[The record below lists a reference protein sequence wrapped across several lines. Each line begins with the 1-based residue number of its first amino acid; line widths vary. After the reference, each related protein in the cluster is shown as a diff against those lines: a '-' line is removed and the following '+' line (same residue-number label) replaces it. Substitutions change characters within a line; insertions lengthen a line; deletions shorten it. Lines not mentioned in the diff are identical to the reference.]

1 MASLSQVV
9 RVLSEHIYCT
19 DETDKQVFNDLR
31 IRSIELT
38 KMGRQGEEP
47 LITTEGRGRF
57 SKDVSAQ
64 DCALLLISILVNDK
78 ANGVSEVVRQ
88 VRHLKATNII
98 SSDNNLNTI
107 SQILDKPTQEITL
120 LDALV
125 CILEDQAQ
133 RQGQEELEMVFSIM
147 ATHYK
152 KLENQS
158 MGFHITIDWLPE
170 EFLKYSAINKQSE
183 EALKKVKHFHAF
195 HEHPIWAKRFESSHT
210 SFGLSNSTII
220 QELKKTSSN
229 LPSGRYQALEGDTFV
244 IQKNSSYVRK
254 IKIGGD
260 VIGILADLIQEEEPA
275 MKMMAAEM
283 APSSSEYF
291 DEPLLRRILYYL
303 MDTNIRS
310 FAELNT
316 KSEKFEQFYKEIANY
331 CEQQDVPMPRIGD
344 IRDIQ
349 RRFHDLDRGKPDSS
363 ESINTV
369 YEQYRFN
376 KEKLQQTLTGGK
388 KDT

>member
-98 SSDNNLNTI
+98 SSDKNLNTI
-107 SQILDKPTQEITL
+107 SQILDKPTNEITL

-158 MGFHITIDWLPE
+158 MGFHITIDWLPK
-170 EFLKYSAINKQSE
+170 EFLEYSAINKQSE
-183 EALKKVKHFHAF
+183 EDLKKVRHMHAF
-195 HEHPIWAKRFESSHT
+195 HEDPYWAIRLQSSFT

-316 KSEKFEQFYKEIANY
+316 KSEKFEQFFKEIANY

-349 RRFHDLDRGKPDSS
+349 RRFHDLDRGKPDPS
-363 ESINTV
+363 ESINSV

>member
-38 KMGRQGEEP
+38 KMGLQGEEP

-88 VRHLKATNII
+88 VRHIKATNVI
-98 SSDNNLNTI
+98 SSDKNLNTI
-107 SQILDKPTQEITL
+107 AQILDKPTEEITL

-125 CILEDQAQ
+125 CILEDQVQ
-133 RQGQEELEMVFSIM
+133 EQEELEMVFSIM

-158 MGFHITIDWLPE
+158 MGFHISIDWVPK
-170 EFLKYSAINKQSE
+170 EFLEHSAINKQSE
-183 EALKKVKHFHAF
+183 EDQKKVKHIHAF

-229 LPSGRYQALEGDTFV
+229 LPSGRYQALEDDAFV

-316 KSEKFEQFYKEIANY
+316 KSEKFEQFFKEIANY
-331 CEQQDVPMPRIGD
+331 CEQQDVPIPRIGD

-349 RRFHDLDRGKPDSS
+349 RRFHDLDRGKLDSI

>member
-1 MASLSQVV
+1 MASLSQIV

-19 DETDKQVFNDLR
+19 NETDKQVFNDLR

-38 KMGRQGEEP
+38 KIGRKGEEP
-47 LITTEGRGRF
+47 LIITEGRGKF
-57 SKDVSAQ
+57 SRDVSAQ

-88 VRHLKATNII
+88 VRHIKATNVI
-98 SSDNNLNTI
+98 SSDKNLNTI
-107 SQILDKPTQEITL
+107 AQILDKPTEEITL

-125 CILEDQAQ
+125 CILEDQV
-133 RQGQEELEMVFSIM
+133 QGQEELEMVFSIM

-158 MGFHITIDWLPE
+158 MGFHISIDWVPK
-170 EFLKYSAINKQSE
+170 EFLEHSAINKQSE
-183 EALKKVKHFHAF
+183 EDLKKVKHIHAF
-195 HEHPIWAKRFESSHT
+195 HEHPIWAQRFVSSHT

-229 LPSGRYQALEGDTFV
+229 LPSGRYQALEDDAFV

-275 MKMMAAEM
+275 MKMMAVEM

-316 KSEKFEQFYKEIANY
+316 KSEKFEQFFKEIANY
-331 CEQQDVPMPRIGD
+331 CEQQDVPVPRIGD

-349 RRFHDLDRGKPDSS
+349 RRFHDLDRGKPDSV

>member
-1 MASLSQVV
+1 MASLSQIV

-19 DETDKQVFNDLR
+19 NETDKQVFNDLR

-38 KMGRQGEEP
+38 KMGRHGEEP
-47 LITTEGRGRF
+47 LIITEGRGKF
-57 SKDVSAQ
+57 SRDVSAQ

-88 VRHLKATNII
+88 VRHIKATNVI
-98 SSDNNLNTI
+98 SSDKNLNTI
-107 SQILDKPTQEITL
+107 AQILDKPTEEITL

-125 CILEDQAQ
+125 CILEDQV
-133 RQGQEELEMVFSIM
+133 QGQEELEMVFSIM

-158 MGFHITIDWLPE
+158 MGFHISIDWVPK
-170 EFLKYSAINKQSE
+170 EFLEHSAINKKSE
-183 EALKKVKHFHAF
+183 EDLKKVKHIHAF
-195 HEHPIWAKRFESSHT
+195 HEHPIWAQRFVSSHT

-229 LPSGRYQALEGDTFV
+229 LPSGRYQALEDDAFV

-316 KSEKFEQFYKEIANY
+316 KSEKFEQFFKEIANY
-331 CEQQDVPMPRIGD
+331 CEQQDVPVPRIGD

-349 RRFHDLDRGKPDSS
+349 RRFHDLDRGKPDSV

>member
-1 MASLSQVV
+1 MASLSQVI
-9 RVLSEHIYCT
+9 RVLSEHIYCI

-38 KMGRQGEEP
+38 KIGRQGEEP

-78 ANGVSEVVRQ
+78 ANGVSEVVRN
-88 VRHLKATNII
+88 VRHLKATNVI
-98 SSDNNLNTI
+98 SSDKNLNTI
-107 SQILDKPTQEITL
+107 AQILNKPTEEITL

-125 CILEDQAQ
+125 CILEDQA
-133 RQGQEELEMVFSIM
+133 QGQEELEMVFSIM

-158 MGFHITIDWLPE
+158 MGFHISIDWLPK
-170 EFLKYSAINKQSE
+170 EFLDYSAINKQSE
-183 EALKKVKHFHAF
+183 EDLKKVRHMHAF
-195 HEHPIWAKRFESSHT
+195 HEDPIWAKHLQSSFT
-210 SFGLSNSTII
+210 SFGLSNQTII
-220 QELKKTSSN
+220 QELKKTSSG
-229 LPSGRYQALEGDTFV
+229 LPSSRYQALEGDTFV

-260 VIGILADLIQEEEPA
+260 VIGILADLIQEQEVA
-275 MKMMAAEM
+275 MKMMAADM
-283 APSSSEYF
+283 APASSEYF

-303 MDTNIRS
+303 MDSNIRS
-310 FAELNT
+310 FTELNT
-316 KSEKFEQFYKEIANY
+316 KSEKFEQFFKEIGNY
-331 CEQQDVPMPRIGD
+331 CYQQDFPIPRIGD

-349 RRFHDLDRGKPDSS
+349 RRFHDLDRGKTDSN

>member
-1 MASLSQVV
+1 MRNL
-9 RVLSEHIYCT
+9 LE
-19 DETDKQVFNDLR
+19 K
-31 IRSIELT
+31 
-38 KMGRQGEEP
+38 
-47 LITTEGRGRF
+47 
-57 SKDVSAQ
+57 SKY
-64 DCALLLISILVNDK
+64 LL
-78 ANGVSEVVRQ
+78 
-88 VRHLKATNII
+88 
-98 SSDNNLNTI
+98 
-107 SQILDKPTQEITL
+107 QEITL

-133 RQGQEELEMVFSIM
+133 RQEELEMVFSIM

-158 MGFHITIDWLPE
+158 MGFHISIDWVPK
-170 EFLKYSAINKQSE
+170 EFLDYSAINKQSE
-183 EALKKVKHFHAF
+183 EALKKVKHIHAF

-260 VIGILADLIQEEEPA
+260 VVGILADLIQEEEPA

-291 DEPLLRRILYYL
+291 DERLLRRILYYL

-316 KSEKFEQFYKEIANY
+316 KSEKFEQFFKEIANY

>member
-1 MASLSQVV
+1 MASLSQIV

-19 DETDKQVFNDLR
+19 NETDKQVFNDLR

-47 LITTEGRGRF
+47 LIITEGRGKF
-57 SKDVSAQ
+57 SRDVSAQ
-64 DCALLLISILVNDK
+64 DCALLLISILVNDR

-88 VRHLKATNII
+88 VRHIKATNVI
-98 SSDNNLNTI
+98 SSDKNLNTI
-107 SQILDKPTQEITL
+107 TQILDKPTEEITL

-125 CILEDQAQ
+125 CILEDQV
-133 RQGQEELEMVFSIM
+133 QGQEELEMVFSIM

-158 MGFHITIDWLPE
+158 MGFHISIDWVPK
-170 EFLKYSAINKQSE
+170 EFLEYSAINKQSE
-183 EALKKVKHFHAF
+183 ETLKKVKHIHAF

-316 KSEKFEQFYKEIANY
+316 KSEKFEQFFKEIANY
-331 CEQQDVPMPRIGD
+331 CEQQDVPVPRIGD

-349 RRFHDLDRGKPDSS
+349 RRFHDLDRGKPDSV

>member
-1 MASLSQVV
+1 MASLSQIV

-19 DETDKQVFNDLR
+19 NETDKQVFNDLR

-38 KMGRQGEEP
+38 KMGRHGEEP
-47 LITTEGRGRF
+47 LIITEGRGKF
-57 SKDVSAQ
+57 SRDVSAQ

-88 VRHLKATNII
+88 VRHIKATNVI
-98 SSDNNLNTI
+98 SSDKNLNTI
-107 SQILDKPTQEITL
+107 AQILDKPTEEITL

-125 CILEDQAQ
+125 CILEDQV
-133 RQGQEELEMVFSIM
+133 QGKEELEMVFSIM

-158 MGFHITIDWLPE
+158 MGFHISIDWVPK
-170 EFLKYSAINKQSE
+170 EFLEHSAINKKSE
-183 EALKKVKHFHAF
+183 EDLKKVKHIHAF
-195 HEHPIWAKRFESSHT
+195 HEHPIWAQRFVSSHT

-229 LPSGRYQALEGDTFV
+229 LPSGRYQALEDDAFV

-316 KSEKFEQFYKEIANY
+316 KSEKFEQFFKEIANY
-331 CEQQDVPMPRIGD
+331 CEQQDVPVPRIGD

-349 RRFHDLDRGKPDSS
+349 RRFHDLDRGKPDSV

>member
-1 MASLSQVV
+1 MASLSQVI
-9 RVLSEHIYCT
+9 RVLSEHIYCI

-38 KMGRQGEEP
+38 KIGRQGEEP

-88 VRHLKATNII
+88 VRHLKATNVI
-98 SSDNNLNTI
+98 SSDKNLNTI
-107 SQILDKPTQEITL
+107 AQILNKPTEEITL

-125 CILEDQAQ
+125 CILEDQA
-133 RQGQEELEMVFSIM
+133 QGQEELEMVFSIM

-158 MGFHITIDWLPE
+158 MGFHISIDWLPK
-170 EFLKYSAINKQSE
+170 EFLDYSAINKQSE
-183 EALKKVKHFHAF
+183 EDLKKVRHMHAF
-195 HEHPIWAKRFESSHT
+195 HEDPIWAKHLQSSFT
-210 SFGLSNSTII
+210 SFGLSNQTII

-283 APSSSEYF
+283 APSISEYF

-316 KSEKFEQFYKEIANY
+316 KSEKFEQFFKEIANY
-331 CEQQDVPMPRIGD
+331 CDQQDVPMPRIGD

>member
-1 MASLSQVV
+1 MASLTQVI
-9 RVLSEHIYCT
+9 RILSEHIYCT
-19 DETDKQVFNDLR
+19 EVEKPVFNDLR
-31 IRSIELT
+31 IRSHELT
-38 KMGRQGEEP
+38 KIGRQGEEP
-47 LITTEGRGRF
+47 LINTEGRGRF

-78 ANGVSEVVRQ
+78 ANGVSNVVRE
-88 VRHLKATNII
+88 VRHLKATNVI

-107 SQILDKPTQEITL
+107 AQILKKPAEEITL
-120 LDALV
+120 LEALV
-125 CILEDQAQ
+125 CIIKDQA
-133 RQGQEELEMVFSIM
+133 QGQEELEMVFSIM

-158 MGFHITIDWLPE
+158 MGFHISIDWVPK
-170 EFLKYSAINKQSE
+170 EFLMYSAINKQSE
-183 EALKKVKHFHAF
+183 EALKKVKHIHAF

-220 QELKKTSSN
+220 QELKKTSSS
-229 LPSGRYQALEGDTFV
+229 LPSSRYQALEGDTFV

-283 APSSSEYF
+283 APSSSDYF

-316 KSEKFEQFYKEIANY
+316 KSEKFEQFFKEIANY
-331 CEQQDVPMPRIGD
+331 CEQQDVPMLRIGD

>member
-88 VRHLKATNII
+88 VRHIKATNVI
-98 SSDNNLNTI
+98 SSDKNLNTI
-107 SQILDKPTQEITL
+107 AQILDKPTEEITL

-125 CILEDQAQ
+125 CILEDQV
-133 RQGQEELEMVFSIM
+133 QGQEELEMVFSIM

-158 MGFHITIDWLPE
+158 MGFHISIDWVPK
-170 EFLKYSAINKQSE
+170 EFLEHSAINKQSE
-183 EALKKVKHFHAF
+183 EDLKKVKHIHAF
-195 HEHPIWAKRFESSHT
+195 HEHPIWAQRFVSSHS

-229 LPSGRYQALEGDTFV
+229 LPSGRYQALEDDAFV

-316 KSEKFEQFYKEIANY
+316 KSEKFEQFFKEIANY
-331 CEQQDVPMPRIGD
+331 CEQQDVPVPRIGD

-349 RRFHDLDRGKPDSS
+349 RRFHDLDRGKPDSV

>member
-1 MASLSQVV
+1 MTSLSQVV

-88 VRHLKATNII
+88 VRHIKATNVI
-98 SSDNNLNTI
+98 SSDKNLNTI
-107 SQILDKPTQEITL
+107 AQILDKPTEEITL

-125 CILEDQAQ
+125 CILEDQVQ
-133 RQGQEELEMVFSIM
+133 EQEELEMVFSIM

-158 MGFHITIDWLPE
+158 MGFHISIDWVPK
-170 EFLKYSAINKQSE
+170 EFLEHSAINKQSE
-183 EALKKVKHFHAF
+183 EDQKKVKHIHAF

-229 LPSGRYQALEGDTFV
+229 LPSGRYQALEDDAFV

-283 APSSSEYF
+283 APSSSENF

-316 KSEKFEQFYKEIANY
+316 KSEKFEQFFKEIANY
-331 CEQQDVPMPRIGD
+331 CEQQDVPIPRIGD

-349 RRFHDLDRGKPDSS
+349 RRFHDLDRGKLDSI